1 MWSEEADRISTTY
14 LDLQLFAPVTLTLVS
29 FHVNPRTV
37 IPRWQR
43 AALDLADLNLMKEGS
58 DLKKERAGR
67 KSSFSSGL
75 LTSGD
80 LSPAVVEGREIYV
93 GRCDDPLQI
102 FLGLPRR
109 RNLIVPIGKIWIRQG
124 IWFHADPPDFPW
136 RFSICVKLL
145 HVSRCRKRECANLL
159 LPRT

>member
-1 MWSEEADRISTTY
+1 
-14 LDLQLFAPVTLTLVS
+14 LFAPVTFTLVS

-43 AALDLADLNLMKEGS
+43 AALDLADLNLTKEGS

-80 LSPAVVEGREIYV
+80 LSPAVAEGREIYID
-93 GRCDDPLQI
+93 RCDDSLQI
-102 FLGLPRR
+102 FLGPSRR
-109 RNLIVPIGKIWIRQG
+109 RDLIVSIREDPNSSRNLIPCGS
-124 IWFHADPPDFPW
+124 ALW
-136 RFSICVKLL
+136 RSSIYVKLL
-145 HVSRCRKRECANLL
+145 HVSRRRKRGCANLL
-159 LPRT
+159 LSRA